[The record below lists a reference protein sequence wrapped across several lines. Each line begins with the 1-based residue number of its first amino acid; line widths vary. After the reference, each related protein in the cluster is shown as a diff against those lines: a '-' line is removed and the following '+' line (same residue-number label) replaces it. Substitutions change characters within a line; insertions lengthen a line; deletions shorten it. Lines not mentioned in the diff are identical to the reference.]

1 MTNEE
6 FREAVERLEM
16 NQDQAAG
23 FLGVTQGSISRWATG
38 VNPVP
43 GPVAKALELAL
54 AQHEQATR

>member
-23 FLGVTQGSISRWATG
+23 WLGVMQGSVSRWATG

-43 GPVAKALELAL
+43 GPVERALLLALEAL
-54 AQHEQATR
+54 EDKR

>member
-16 NQDQAAG
+16 NQNQAAG

-38 VNPVP
+38 AHPVP

-54 AQHEQATR
+54 AQHEETAR